1 VIYFH
6 GNAATRA
13 ASNRVRTARHLTDLG
28 ANFVIIDYRG
38 FADSTRSP
46 PPSEEG
52 LLVDARRVWD
62 YVNRERG
69 VPAERIAIMGQS
81 LGTGVSAGLAGRLA
95 KEGESLFAGGGGG
108 FLLRDARP
116 GKALA
121 DPLCW
126 TDRYDAASGDSC
138 GTLLVHSSPI
148 GDVQA
153 RYALAAS
160 VTRSLSGRSSQTR
173 SSRQKADSSVYG
185 SDCAGSII
193 PLLSPLRIVPGLL
206 ESVLRLLR
214 TRFDTRGVIEVSRPS
229 LFRLL
234 PTRSPGQ

>member
-1 VIYFH
+1 MRAEPPESAHICSDPDRPTVIYFH

-62 YVNRERG
+62 YVNREKG

-95 KEGESLFAGGGGG
+95 KEGEHGWG
-108 FLLRDARP
+108 
-116 GKALA
+116 
-121 DPLCW
+121 
-126 TDRYDAASGDSC
+126 
-138 GTLLVHSSPI
+138 
-148 GDVQA
+148 
-153 RYALAAS
+153 
-160 VTRSLSGRSSQTR
+160 LS
-173 SSRQKADSSVYG
+173 
-185 SDCAGSII
+185 
-193 PLLSPLRIVPGLL
+193 
-206 ESVLRLLR
+206 
-214 TRFDTRGVIEVSRPS
+214 
-229 LFRLL
+229 
-234 PTRSPGQ
+234 